1 MKYDIRDYTD
11 ANALRQEVETM
22 NAFGPRLTGNPA
34 HKAYIAHLKR
44 QIRDMGL
51 KVYSD
56 PHFFNR
62 WEAKNASIVVHDAL
76 GAVDI
81 PVSSVFP
88 YSGET
93 PPGGV
98 TGELILLKGKRLSF
112 IEARDKIAV
121 VRVSNL
127 DILPSRL
134 AFDERRSQ
142 PEDLHLPKNYS
153 GPVATAF
160 VNFPFLAV
168 AKAAGVKAVICI
180 WNGLPDALVQGQYL
194 PFIMDYQGIPAL
206 WVNETNG
213 QTVIDAAAQ
222 GKHATFTL
230 EAEWEKN
237 CESESFY
244 CILDGKNSDEAGL
257 INTHTDGTNCI
268 EENGPAALLALIR
281 CLKDKPLNRKHIFV
295 FVSGH
300 FRLPDFKD
308 VIGGGVQATS
318 RWLAEHQ
325 DLWNGKRGHI
335 KAVAGVSVEHLG
347 CKDWQCNGS
356 EYFPTGDIAPE
367 LVYTGNRM
375 MDDIYYHALE
385 DRQRVRT
392 LTLRGHN
399 FLHFGEGQPLF
410 NVHIPEIALVT
421 APDSL
426 CVVSDS
432 HEMDKFDETLM
443 LEQTQ
448 TFLNC
453 LTIID
458 DLPSEAIGECE
469 RYSLLHL

>member
-1 MKYDIRDYTD
+1 MKYDICDYTS
-11 ANALRQEVETM
+11 AEALRHEVEIM
-22 NAFGPRLTGNPA
+22 NGFGPRLTGSPA
-34 HKAYIAHLKR
+34 HKAYIEHLKQ
-44 QIRDMGL
+44 QIRDLGL

-62 WEAKNASIVVHDAL
+62 WEAKNASIVLHDANRT
-76 GAVDI
+76 VDI

-93 PPGGV
+93 PPGGI
-98 TGELILLKGKRLSF
+98 TGELAFLKDKRLSY
-112 IEARDKIAV
+112 IGARGKIAV

-134 AFDERRSQ
+134 AFDERRAQ

-160 VNFPFLAV
+160 VNFPFLSV

-180 WNGLPDALVQGQYL
+180 WSGLPDALVEGQYL
-194 PFIMDYQGIPAL
+194 PFILDYQGIPAL

-213 QTVIDAAAQ
+213 QILLDAAAQ
-222 GKHATFTL
+222 GKRVTFTL

-244 CILDGKNSDEAGL
+244 CILDGQNSEEAV
-257 INTHTDGTNCI
+257 IVNTHTDGTNCI
-268 EENGPAALLALIR
+268 EENGPAALIALLK
-281 CLKDKPLNRKHIFV
+281 CLKDKPLSRKHIFV

-335 KAVAGVSVEHLG
+335 KAVAGVSIEHLG
-347 CKDWQCNGS
+347 CKDWQCVDG
-356 EYFPTGDIAPE
+356 EYKPTDDIALE
-367 LVYTGNRM
+367 MVYTGNRM
-375 MDDIYYHALE
+375 MDDIYFHALE
-385 DRQRVRT
+385 GRERVRT

-426 CVVSDS
+426 CVISDTN
-432 HEMDKFDETLM
+432 EMDKFDENLM
-443 LEQTQ
+443 LDQTQ

-453 LTIID
+453 LCRID
-458 DLPSEAIGECE
+458 ELPGDAIGSCE
-469 RYSLLHL
+469 RYSLLRL